1 MTVFIFDATEILGY
15 IGGLVLSFA
24 LVPQVVH
31 TYRTQSTRDI
41 SYGWQAIYITGLVLN
56 YIYFVLLNAT
66 AGWVTLTIELF
77 FALFLTC
84 MKLKIDGCKRVDT
97 TDVIKDQAYDEE
109 AATDSSEEAT
119 DSFIPTMRSSNL
131 TDLDQPMSEMLMHDA
146 VRFQER
152 SSAKNP
158 SRFTLVRDAYR
169 GFHIMIDA
177 VFTNELPIDFGV
189 TLMDEMR
196 RLAALH
202 NVRCVHHHVETFDG
216 SLSPPGF
223 AAVGLLDESHMTAHC
238 YSDQGLLAFDV
249 FTCGSMPEN
258 TRKVARDVLAFLK
271 LHLSADTEYLV
282 HHMPRF
288 PKHA

>member
-1 MTVFIFDATEILGY
+1 M
-15 IGGLVLSFA
+15 
-24 LVPQVVH
+24 
-31 TYRTQSTRDI
+31 
-41 SYGWQAIYITGLVLN
+41 
-56 YIYFVLLNAT
+56 
-66 AGWVTLTIELF
+66 TIELF

-84 MKLKIDGCKRVDT
+84 MKLKIDGCKRRVDT
-97 TDVIKDQAYDEE
+97 TDAIKSKAFD
-109 AATDSSEEAT
+109 EEAT
-119 DSFIPTMRSSNL
+119 DRSFSLTTRSSSL
-131 TDLDQPMSEMLMHDA
+131 IDLNQPMSEMRVQDS

-152 SSAKNP
+152 SFNKV

-216 SLSPPGF
+216 SVSPPGF